1 MQNIFKFICCGN
13 VDDGKSTLIG
23 RLLVDTNNVKRDQ
36 LDDALKASKKNGS
49 EKMEFAMLLDGLLA
63 EREQQITIDIA
74 HRFFDYKDIRFH
86 ILDCPGH
93 EQYTKNM
100 AIAAAE
106 VNTAIVVI
114 DSTKGIKPQTLK
126 HIEICNLFNVKNL
139 LIALTKTD
147 LLPQNFE
154 TKNSNPILQKLEEE
168 IITHLA
174 SYQFNYEIIPVS
186 AITDFN
192 MDYVLKFLYK
202 NALNHIEEQEKNT
215 KNILHIY
222 ASKLF
227 NNKRFYYAKSILKN
241 TFSKNEKL
249 TVYPQ
254 NTQITISDW
263 HDNGAFNIAEN
274 VDISKGDCIT
284 NYSVIISNQIQHK
297 SFFFSKK
304 TDNML
309 FKHGTNIRRVVS
321 LSPTYLELDECICF
335 NNIDDVK
342 TNGFGIY
349 IDEIT
354 KKTLGCAVFKSN
366 KTDEKNKIEA
376 QNYIIYGSTHLK
388 RIEKAIEFKN
398 QFHPIPI
405 ILDESDLQNTIITD
419 NENATQKLLN
429 LAEYL
434 NQQGFSSICLL
445 EKRPKTTSKTH
456 TYISID

>member
-23 RLLVDTNNVKRDQ
+23 RLLVNTNNVKRDQ

-186 AITDFN
+186 AITGFN
-192 MDYVLKFLYK
+192 MDYVLKFLYT
-202 NALNHIEEQEKNT
+202 QV
-215 KNILHIY
+215 
-222 ASKLF
+222 
-227 NNKRFYYAKSILKN
+227 RFDRSGY
-241 TFSKNEKL
+241 
-249 TVYPQ
+249 
-254 NTQITISDW
+254 
-263 HDNGAFNIAEN
+263 
-274 VDISKGDCIT
+274 CC
-284 NYSVIISNQIQHK
+284 
-297 SFFFSKK
+297 
-304 TDNML
+304 
-309 FKHGTNIRRVVS
+309 
-321 LSPTYLELDECICF
+321 PT
-335 NNIDDVK
+335 
-342 TNGFGIY
+342 GF
-349 IDEIT
+349 
-354 KKTLGCAVFKSN
+354 
-366 KTDEKNKIEA
+366 
-376 QNYIIYGSTHLK
+376 
-388 RIEKAIEFKN
+388 
-398 QFHPIPI
+398 
-405 ILDESDLQNTIITD
+405 
-419 NENATQKLLN
+419 
-429 LAEYL
+429 
-434 NQQGFSSICLL
+434 
-445 EKRPKTTSKTH
+445 
-456 TYISID
+456 